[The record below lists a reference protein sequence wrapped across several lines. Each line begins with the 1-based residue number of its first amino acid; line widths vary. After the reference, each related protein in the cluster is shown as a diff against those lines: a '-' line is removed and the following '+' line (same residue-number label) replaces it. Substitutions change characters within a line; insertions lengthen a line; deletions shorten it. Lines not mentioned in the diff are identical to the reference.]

1 MPKRKRSVE
10 PAAQSSPPT
19 CILHVPSMSDHGD
32 FTPLRKIKGSASEKL
47 QLLQKIRD
55 RRRNQPHD
63 SPCRMQSVCDQIPA
77 TLPDDLERVGYHSKC
92 YKHFVRHFHRLGDDT
107 EPGPSTSSWHHSPRK
122 PGGSAEPIFPPECIF
137 CEKVETKDAH
147 RNTERPTTFP
157 SFKNKENAWEQIET
171 RAEKMGLYRLHR
183 KVKNKD
189 LFACEAKHHPSC
201 FKAFRT
207 AFYNYE
213 RAIHRAEAPKEQA
226 CMSAAHEKA
235 FNSVLEHIQTQVI
248 QQNKVLQLSS
258 LRLLYVEELKLNGY
272 ENSNYRSEK
281 LLKRLQNDPIKEHIH
296 FTKVDHDKC
305 DVISFWLVHS
315 SNITVSNAL
324 ARAFTPGSTN
334 KNQNVA
340 LQLRQGILQAFR
352 ECKDQPWPP
361 TAEDMELN
369 PEDILP
375 PDLVRFLSVLM
386 TGKEGIETEKVKR
399 LVFSIGQDLCR
410 AVSDGKWKLPK
421 HILLCVTVRHLF
433 RSKQLTT
440 ILHRLGHS
448 ESYDFALELETALA
462 KVLDEVSTYRTPQ
475 IVTGEGNLVFHCEWD
490 NLNKTTTSVHGSNI
504 VNSAGG
510 IMVQEVKPGF
520 ESSKDRMLPTINRSQ
535 QRSLKVDTPK
545 TLAND
550 DNKKQMC
557 QLLLKVWSGQEAAT
571 RLERTEMA
579 VLIVEGKAHQLASTN
594 GKVEVRE
601 LPTIYSNQEE
611 TDTRV
616 VLYLHHAATIGY
628 KNAVVRTP
636 DTDILLI
643 LLHHAHNIKLTVY
656 LDTGSGKHR
665 QLVNVSELA
674 ESLGEDYC
682 ATLLGYY
689 VFSGEDCT
697 SAFKGKGKVGPLKK
711 LEKNPRFHRAF
722 GELGD
727 NWDANPEVERQLEK
741 FTCVMYG
748 QSRESSVDIVR
759 AKLLRKMVGE
769 DKTLT
774 SKSKVDLARLPPCQ
788 SALKPH
794 IQRVNHRV
802 ALYKRADQ
810 PIIEKPKPYEEQGW
824 IRTDEGLLK
833 PMWSSGP
840 ILPTSLVDLLNTGEH
855 EEEEEEEGEEEF
867 DSDDFDENDD
877 D

>member
-55 RRRNQPHD
+55 RRLNQPHD

-324 ARAFTPGSTN
+324 ARAFTLGSTN

-545 TLAND
+545 TLPP
-550 DNKKQMC
+550 
-557 QLLLKVWSGQEAAT
+557 L
-571 RLERTEMA
+571 
-579 VLIVEGKAHQLASTN
+579 HF
-594 GKVEVRE
+594 
-601 LPTIYSNQEE
+601 
-611 TDTRV
+611 TRV
-616 VLYLHHAATIGY
+616 GPKFPEGSSFTPPAENDTVYATTMQEYYIWLFIRYIGSCGLQPVPGLGGFTSATGSPPPSKSTVDY
-628 KNAVVRTP
+628 CTPIHQPITDNAVVR
-636 DTDILLI
+636 
-643 LLHHAHNIKLTVY
+643 
-656 LDTGSGKHR
+656 
-665 QLVNVSELA
+665 E
-674 ESLGEDYC
+674 
-682 ATLLGYY
+682 
-689 VFSGEDCT
+689 
-697 SAFKGKGKVGPLKK
+697 
-711 LEKNPRFHRAF
+711 
-722 GELGD
+722 
-727 NWDANPEVERQLEK
+727 
-741 FTCVMYG
+741 
-748 QSRESSVDIVR
+748 
-759 AKLLRKMVGE
+759 
-769 DKTLT
+769 
-774 SKSKVDLARLPPCQ
+774 
-788 SALKPH
+788 
-794 IQRVNHRV
+794 
-802 ALYKRADQ
+802 
-810 PIIEKPKPYEEQGW
+810 
-824 IRTDEGLLK
+824 LLK
-833 PMWSSGP
+833 RSEAATAEVGQRW
-840 ILPTSLVDLLNTGEH
+840 VLNTFDLGVCMTATRTRGSYQAGENRDGCADRGG
-855 EEEEEEEGEEEF
+855 EGPPTCLNEWQGRGT
-867 DSDDFDENDD
+867 
-877 D
+877 

>member
-1 MPKRKRSVE
+1 M
-10 PAAQSSPPT
+10 ALLHTLANLPPT
-19 CILHVPSMSDHGD
+19 CGEICLQVLDQMVAKQHFLFSTDSYHPESIKAQER
-32 FTPLRKIKGSASEKL
+32 LRRGSSEKIIL
-47 QLLQKIRD
+47 AG
-55 RRRNQPHD
+55 
-63 SPCRMQSVCDQIPA
+63 PA
-77 TLPDDLERVGYHSKC
+77 T
-92 YKHFVRHFHRLGDDT
+92 
-107 EPGPSTSSWHHSPRK
+107 RK
-122 PGGSAEPIFPPECIF
+122 P
-137 CEKVETKDAH
+137 
-147 RNTERPTTFP
+147 
-157 SFKNKENAWEQIET
+157 
-171 RAEKMGLYRLHR
+171 
-183 KVKNKD
+183 
-189 LFACEAKHHPSC
+189 
-201 FKAFRT
+201 
-207 AFYNYE
+207 
-213 RAIHRAEAPKEQA
+213 
-226 CMSAAHEKA
+226 
-235 FNSVLEHIQTQVI
+235 
-248 QQNKVLQLSS
+248 
-258 LRLLYVEELKLNGY
+258 
-272 ENSNYRSEK
+272 
-281 LLKRLQNDPIKEHIH
+281 
-296 FTKVDHDKC
+296 
-305 DVISFWLVHS
+305 
-315 SNITVSNAL
+315 
-324 ARAFTPGSTN
+324 
-334 KNQNVA
+334 
-340 LQLRQGILQAFR
+340 
-352 ECKDQPWPP
+352 
-361 TAEDMELN
+361 
-369 PEDILP
+369 
-375 PDLVRFLSVLM
+375 
-386 TGKEGIETEKVKR
+386 
-399 LVFSIGQDLCR
+399 
-410 AVSDGKWKLPK
+410 
-421 HILLCVTVRHLF
+421 
-433 RSKQLTT
+433 
-440 ILHRLGHS
+440 
-448 ESYDFALELETALA
+448 YDF
-462 KVLDEVSTYRTPQ
+462 KM
-475 IVTGEGNLVFHCEWD
+475 F
-490 NLNKTTTSVHGSNI
+490 
-504 VNSAGG
+504 
-510 IMVQEVKPGF
+510 
-520 ESSKDRMLPTINRSQ
+520 
-535 QRSLKVDTPK
+535 
-545 TLAND
+545 LAND

-656 LDTGSGKHR
+656 LDTESGKHR

>member
-1 MPKRKRSVE
+1 
-10 PAAQSSPPT
+10 
-19 CILHVPSMSDHGD
+19 
-32 FTPLRKIKGSASEKL
+32 
-47 QLLQKIRD
+47 
-55 RRRNQPHD
+55 
-63 SPCRMQSVCDQIPA
+63 
-77 TLPDDLERVGYHSKC
+77 
-92 YKHFVRHFHRLGDDT
+92 
-107 EPGPSTSSWHHSPRK
+107 
-122 PGGSAEPIFPPECIF
+122 
-137 CEKVETKDAH
+137 
-147 RNTERPTTFP
+147 
-157 SFKNKENAWEQIET
+157 
-171 RAEKMGLYRLHR
+171 
-183 KVKNKD
+183 
-189 LFACEAKHHPSC
+189 
-201 FKAFRT
+201 
-207 AFYNYE
+207 
-213 RAIHRAEAPKEQA
+213 
-226 CMSAAHEKA
+226 
-235 FNSVLEHIQTQVI
+235 
-248 QQNKVLQLSS
+248 
-258 LRLLYVEELKLNGY
+258 
-272 ENSNYRSEK
+272 
-281 LLKRLQNDPIKEHIH
+281 
-296 FTKVDHDKC
+296 
-305 DVISFWLVHS
+305 
-315 SNITVSNAL
+315 
-324 ARAFTPGSTN
+324 
-334 KNQNVA
+334 
-340 LQLRQGILQAFR
+340 
-352 ECKDQPWPP
+352 
-361 TAEDMELN
+361 
-369 PEDILP
+369 
-375 PDLVRFLSVLM
+375 
-386 TGKEGIETEKVKR
+386 
-399 LVFSIGQDLCR
+399 
-410 AVSDGKWKLPK
+410 
-421 HILLCVTVRHLF
+421 
-433 RSKQLTT
+433 
-440 ILHRLGHS
+440 
-448 ESYDFALELETALA
+448 
-462 KVLDEVSTYRTPQ
+462 
-475 IVTGEGNLVFHCEWD
+475 
-490 NLNKTTTSVHGSNI
+490 
-504 VNSAGG
+504 
-510 IMVQEVKPGF
+510 MVQEVKPGF

-545 TLAND
+545 TLPPLHFTRVGPKFPEGSSFTPPAENDTVYATTMQEYYIWLFIRYIGSCGLQPVPGLGGFTSATGSPPPSKSTVDYCTPIHQPITDNAVVRELLKRSEAATAEVGQRWVLNTND

>member
-1 MPKRKRSVE
+1 
-10 PAAQSSPPT
+10 
-19 CILHVPSMSDHGD
+19 
-32 FTPLRKIKGSASEKL
+32 
-47 QLLQKIRD
+47 
-55 RRRNQPHD
+55 
-63 SPCRMQSVCDQIPA
+63 MQSVCDQIPA

-122 PGGSAEPIFPPECIF
+122 PGGSAEPIFLPECIF

-315 SNITVSNAL
+315 SNITVSE
-324 ARAFTPGSTN
+324 
-334 KNQNVA
+334 K
-340 LQLRQGILQAFR
+340 
-352 ECKDQPWPP
+352 
-361 TAEDMELN
+361 AEIRKGE
-369 PEDILP
+369 E
-375 PDLVRFLSVLM
+375 
-386 TGKEGIETEKVKR
+386 
-399 LVFSIGQDLCR
+399 
-410 AVSDGKWKLPK
+410 AVQR
-421 HILLCVTVRHLF
+421 T
-433 RSKQLTT
+433 LTT
-440 ILHRLGHS
+440 IKNFTNPFTIIDKDKLYCLASGAPVPMDVEMDVLQAEAVGKAAKADFIRRLESGEPESFFNPIKRKKLKTMEASNKKITLTSSQGKVIQYQEQSNLAFLLLVKSQSQDEPLDLGELMKYCLMPVPPSLGTPDGFFCKTNKASILHYLLEDTTPQDLQYPKDALFIQDGMALLHTLANLPPTCGEICLQVLDQMVAKQHFLFSTDSYHPESIKAQERLRRGSS
-448 ESYDFALELETALA
+448 EKIILAGPATRKPYDF
-462 KVLDEVSTYRTPQ
+462 KM
-475 IVTGEGNLVFHCEWD
+475 F
-490 NLNKTTTSVHGSNI
+490 
-504 VNSAGG
+504 
-510 IMVQEVKPGF
+510 
-520 ESSKDRMLPTINRSQ
+520 
-535 QRSLKVDTPK
+535 
-545 TLAND
+545 LAND

>member
-55 RRRNQPHD
+55 RRLNQPHD

-248 QQNKVLQLSS
+248 HGFFCKTNKASILHYLLEDTTPQDLQYPKDALFIQDGMALLHTLANLPPTCGEICLQVLDQMVAKQHFLFSTDS
-258 LRLLYVEELKLNGY
+258 YHPESIKAQERLRRG
-272 ENSNYRSEK
+272 SSEK
-281 LLKRLQNDPIKEHIH
+281 II
-296 FTKVDHDKC
+296 
-305 DVISFWLVHS
+305 
-315 SNITVSNAL
+315 L
-324 ARAFTPGSTN
+324 AGPATRKP
-334 KNQNVA
+334 
-340 LQLRQGILQAFR
+340 
-352 ECKDQPWPP
+352 
-361 TAEDMELN
+361 
-369 PEDILP
+369 
-375 PDLVRFLSVLM
+375 
-386 TGKEGIETEKVKR
+386 
-399 LVFSIGQDLCR
+399 
-410 AVSDGKWKLPK
+410 
-421 HILLCVTVRHLF
+421 
-433 RSKQLTT
+433 
-440 ILHRLGHS
+440 
-448 ESYDFALELETALA
+448 YDF
-462 KVLDEVSTYRTPQ
+462 KM
-475 IVTGEGNLVFHCEWD
+475 F
-490 NLNKTTTSVHGSNI
+490 
-504 VNSAGG
+504 
-510 IMVQEVKPGF
+510 
-520 ESSKDRMLPTINRSQ
+520 
-535 QRSLKVDTPK
+535 
-545 TLAND
+545 LAND

>member
-1 MPKRKRSVE
+1 
-10 PAAQSSPPT
+10 
-19 CILHVPSMSDHGD
+19 
-32 FTPLRKIKGSASEKL
+32 
-47 QLLQKIRD
+47 
-55 RRRNQPHD
+55 
-63 SPCRMQSVCDQIPA
+63 
-77 TLPDDLERVGYHSKC
+77 
-92 YKHFVRHFHRLGDDT
+92 
-107 EPGPSTSSWHHSPRK
+107 
-122 PGGSAEPIFPPECIF
+122 
-137 CEKVETKDAH
+137 
-147 RNTERPTTFP
+147 
-157 SFKNKENAWEQIET
+157 
-171 RAEKMGLYRLHR
+171 
-183 KVKNKD
+183 
-189 LFACEAKHHPSC
+189 
-201 FKAFRT
+201 
-207 AFYNYE
+207 
-213 RAIHRAEAPKEQA
+213 
-226 CMSAAHEKA
+226 
-235 FNSVLEHIQTQVI
+235 
-248 QQNKVLQLSS
+248 
-258 LRLLYVEELKLNGY
+258 
-272 ENSNYRSEK
+272 
-281 LLKRLQNDPIKEHIH
+281 
-296 FTKVDHDKC
+296 
-305 DVISFWLVHS
+305 
-315 SNITVSNAL
+315 
-324 ARAFTPGSTN
+324 
-334 KNQNVA
+334 
-340 LQLRQGILQAFR
+340 
-352 ECKDQPWPP
+352 
-361 TAEDMELN
+361 
-369 PEDILP
+369 
-375 PDLVRFLSVLM
+375 M

-410 AVSDGKWKLPK
+410 AVQAEAVGKAAKADFIRRLESGEPESFFNPIKRKKLKTMEASNKKITLTSSQGKVIQYQEQSNLAFLLLVKSQSQDEPLDLGELMKYCLMPVPPSLGTPDGFFCKTNKA
-421 HILLCVTVRHLF
+421 
-433 RSKQLTT
+433 S
-440 ILHRLGHS
+440 ILHYLLEDTTPQDLQYPKDALFIQDGMALLHTLANLPPTCGEICLQVLDQMVAKQHFLFSTDSYHPESIKAQERLRRGSS
-448 ESYDFALELETALA
+448 EKIILAGPATRKPYDF
-462 KVLDEVSTYRTPQ
+462 KM
-475 IVTGEGNLVFHCEWD
+475 F
-490 NLNKTTTSVHGSNI
+490 
-504 VNSAGG
+504 
-510 IMVQEVKPGF
+510 
-520 ESSKDRMLPTINRSQ
+520 
-535 QRSLKVDTPK
+535 
-545 TLAND
+545 LAND

>member
-1 MPKRKRSVE
+1 MSKSYQLVDPLQPGQSKAQVQTDWNKCVLCQKITRESLQCPAESKRHDVGVGYSTIAFNIRRFNELHELPMPLELGRLDDGNGIEATFLENNAKWHKSCH
-10 PAAQSSPPT
+10 T
-19 CILHVPSMSDHGD
+19 KFNNI
-32 FTPLRKIKGSASEKL
+32 KL
-47 QLLQKIRD
+47 Q
-55 RRRNQPHD
+55 
-63 SPCRMQSVCDQIPA
+63 
-77 TLPDDLERVGYHSKC
+77 
-92 YKHFVRHFHRLGDDT
+92 
-107 EPGPSTSSWHHSPRK
+107 
-122 PGGSAEPIFPPECIF
+122 
-137 CEKVETKDAH
+137 
-147 RNTERPTTFP
+147 
-157 SFKNKENAWEQIET
+157 
-171 RAEKMGLYRLHR
+171 RAEKRKCTQGCDPDATSSKKYTRQVAHHEVAASDVCFLCEDVSTSEPLREASTFRLDSR
-183 KVKNKD
+183 VRRCALD
-189 LFACEAKHHPSC
+189 LQDE
-201 FKAFRT
+201 
-207 AFYNYE
+207 
-213 RAIHRAEAPKEQA
+213 
-226 CMSAAHEKA
+226 
-235 FNSVLEHIQTQVI
+235 
-248 QQNKVLQLSS
+248 
-258 LRLLYVEELKLNGY
+258 RLLAKL
-272 ENSNYRSEK
+272 
-281 LLKRLQNDPIKEHIH
+281 
-296 FTKVDHDKC
+296 
-305 DVISFWLVHS
+305 
-315 SNITVSNAL
+315 
-324 ARAFTPGSTN
+324 
-334 KNQNVA
+334 
-340 LQLRQGILQAFR
+340 
-352 ECKDQPWPP
+352 
-361 TAEDMELN
+361 
-369 PEDILP
+369 
-375 PDLVRFLSVLM
+375 
-386 TGKEGIETEKVKR
+386 
-399 LVFSIGQDLCR
+399 
-410 AVSDGKWKLPK
+410 
-421 HILLCVTVRHLF
+421 
-433 RSKQLTT
+433 
-440 ILHRLGHS
+440 
-448 ESYDFALELETALA
+448 
-462 KVLDEVSTYRTPQ
+462 
-475 IVTGEGNLVFHCEWD
+475 
-490 NLNKTTTSVHGSNI
+490 
-504 VNSAGG
+504 SAGD
-510 IMVQEVKPGF
+510 MVAQDAKYHP
-520 ESSKDRMLPTINRSQ
+520 R
-535 QRSLKVDTPK
+535 
-545 TLAND
+545 
-550 DNKKQMC
+550 
-557 QLLLKVWSGQEAAT
+557 W
-571 RLERTEMA
+571 LERTEMA

>member
-1 MPKRKRSVE
+1 MVE
-10 PAAQSSPPT
+10 RLRNALRALSSSPPT
-19 CILHVPSMSDHGD
+19 QEIRAS
-32 FTPLRKIKGSASEKL
+32 PLRKKSPKEVRQRALRVLFYNASQDYYALLRNHARHRAHLSPGCTTSEK
-47 QLLQKIRD
+47 
-55 RRRNQPHD
+55 
-63 SPCRMQSVCDQIPA
+63 
-77 TLPDDLERVGYHSKC
+77 
-92 YKHFVRHFHRLGDDT
+92 
-107 EPGPSTSSWHHSPRK
+107 
-122 PGGSAEPIFPPECIF
+122 
-137 CEKVETKDAH
+137 
-147 RNTERPTTFP
+147 
-157 SFKNKENAWEQIET
+157 
-171 RAEKMGLYRLHR
+171 
-183 KVKNKD
+183 
-189 LFACEAKHHPSC
+189 
-201 FKAFRT
+201 
-207 AFYNYE
+207 
-213 RAIHRAEAPKEQA
+213 
-226 CMSAAHEKA
+226 
-235 FNSVLEHIQTQVI
+235 
-248 QQNKVLQLSS
+248 
-258 LRLLYVEELKLNGY
+258 
-272 ENSNYRSEK
+272 
-281 LLKRLQNDPIKEHIH
+281 
-296 FTKVDHDKC
+296 
-305 DVISFWLVHS
+305 
-315 SNITVSNAL
+315 
-324 ARAFTPGSTN
+324 
-334 KNQNVA
+334 
-340 LQLRQGILQAFR
+340 
-352 ECKDQPWPP
+352 
-361 TAEDMELN
+361 
-369 PEDILP
+369 
-375 PDLVRFLSVLM
+375 
-386 TGKEGIETEKVKR
+386 
-399 LVFSIGQDLCR
+399 
-410 AVSDGKWKLPK
+410 
-421 HILLCVTVRHLF
+421 
-433 RSKQLTT
+433 
-440 ILHRLGHS
+440 
-448 ESYDFALELETALA
+448 
-462 KVLDEVSTYRTPQ
+462 
-475 IVTGEGNLVFHCEWD
+475 
-490 NLNKTTTSVHGSNI
+490 
-504 VNSAGG
+504 
-510 IMVQEVKPGF
+510 
-520 ESSKDRMLPTINRSQ
+520 
-535 QRSLKVDTPK
+535 
-545 TLAND
+545 
-550 DNKKQMC
+550 
-557 QLLLKVWSGQEAAT
+557 
-571 RLERTEMA
+571 
-579 VLIVEGKAHQLASTN
+579 
-594 GKVEVRE
+594 KVEVRE